1 MPITKAQKKTILTLC
16 LSGVLLLGG
25 CGTEITFEKIDRK
38 GHVRIEREGAG
49 YCFRVPTDWEIRE
62 NLEEADVV
70 CLAPLEGGFRDSVVA
85 RTLPASEI
93 VEPEELV
100 LRQLESLGPKAIIL
114 EPWTGLDKPV
124 VVSLQE
130 ARFTKETLG
139 QLLFIHKRSDGAGVL
154 ITCTTT
160 KDRLAE
166 RREFFEEIVAK
177 AEYDLSKCLA
187 PGGLPEVFPTPS
199 VTLRP

>member
-1 MPITKAQKKTILTLC
+1 MSKLPKYAILALC
-16 LSGVLLLGG
+16 LSAVLLLGG

-38 GHVRIEREGAG
+38 GHVRIEREGTG

-62 NLEEADVV
+62 KLEEADVV

-93 VEPEELV
+93 AEPEKL
-100 LRQLESLGPKAIIL
+100 LMQQLESLGAKVTVL

-124 VVSLQE
+124 VVSLEE
-130 ARFTKETLG
+130 ARFSQETLG
-139 QLLFIHKRSDGAGVL
+139 QLLFIHKRPDGAGVL

-160 KDRLAE
+160 KDRLPE

-177 AEYDLSKCLA
+177 AEYDLSKCVA